1 MTKEPADSS
10 PKTDLN
16 VKKSKK
22 RDIKEV
28 SAIKRQSNSGL
39 RNPLKLE
46 TDETVFSSSSF
57 SDLKISDKLVG
68 VMFTLQS

>member
-1 MTKEPADSS
+1 MVGTIGKMPFIGTRKH
-10 PKTDLN
+10 P
-16 VKKSKK
+16 
-22 RDIKEV
+22 KEV
-28 SAIKRQSNSGL
+28 AAIKRQPNSGL

>member
-1 MTKEPADSS
+1 MVGAIGKMPFIGTRKHP
-10 PKTDLN
+10 
-16 VKKSKK
+16 
-22 RDIKEV
+22 KEV
-28 SAIKRQSNSGL
+28 AAIKRQPNSGL